1 LAIQFRCS
9 QIVAPGGGA
18 TPPTITSPTSPSAC
32 AEMTWMVFELR
43 IYPPLYMARMRVIAG
58 AYKSDL
64 AEIRFAP

>member
-1 LAIQFRCS
+1 
-9 QIVAPGGGA
+9 GA

-43 IYPPLYMARMRVIAG
+43 IYPPLYTARMRVIAG